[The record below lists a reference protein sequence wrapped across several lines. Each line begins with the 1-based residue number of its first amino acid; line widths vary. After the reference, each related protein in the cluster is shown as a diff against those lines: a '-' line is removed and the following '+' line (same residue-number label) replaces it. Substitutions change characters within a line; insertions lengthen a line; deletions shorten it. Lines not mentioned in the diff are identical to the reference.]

1 MVERGKKSALAL
13 FVAGV
18 GTDHADDALAPYDFA
33 ILTKLL
39 N

>member
-1 MVERGKKSALAL
+1 VEKSPLAL

-18 GTDHADDALAPYDFA
+18 GADHADDAFAPYDFA
-33 ILTKLL
+33 ILTKLF